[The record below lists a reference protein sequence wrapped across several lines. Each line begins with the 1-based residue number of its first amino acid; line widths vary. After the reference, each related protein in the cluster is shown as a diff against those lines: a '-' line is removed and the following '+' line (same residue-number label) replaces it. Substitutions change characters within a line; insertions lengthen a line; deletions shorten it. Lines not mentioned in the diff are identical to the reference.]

1 LKARSVGIA
10 LPFFAALLA
19 GCAWGQGTPA
29 ASGDQTP
36 PAAAPASAADATPPA
51 PKPLYNVGKL
61 NVDGLVDFYYSFNNN
76 HPLGGFNQ
84 LYNFN
89 DKTNQIDLNM
99 AKLTLSVDPA
109 PVGFR
114 LDIGL
119 GRVFDNVHPYGHPDP
134 GFMRYSEQAYVSFK
148 PKSMKGFEADFGQ
161 FVTSAGAEVIETKD
175 NWNYSRSLLFSWAIP
190 YYHFG
195 IRTSMPIG
203 DSGLTVGVQV
213 VNGWNNIIDD
223 TGKNMQTV
231 GITGAYAKKKFT
243 WFNNFYTGPNV
254 NGLNRG
260 HRNLYDTTLLLTPN
274 DRVSAYVNFD
284 YAQQQRIGPGT
295 DKIGGIA
302 AALRVQVTKRVAF
315 SPRIEYFNDPNGYST
330 GTSQRLHEVTLT
342 GEYRFADW
350 LLSRAEYRHDG
361 SSVPFFEHGNEPASR
376 QSQNTVT
383 IGFVLYK

>member
-1 LKARSVGIA
+1 LIA
-10 LPFFAALLA
+10 T
-19 GCAWGQGTPA
+19 CASAQTTAP
-29 ASGDQTP
+29 ASGDQAAQTPP
-36 PAAAPASAADATPPA
+36 PAAPAPAADAPAPAS
-51 PKPLYNVGKL
+51 KPLYSVGKL
-61 NVDGLVDFYYSFNNN
+61 NVDALVDFYYSFNNN

-89 DKTNQIDLNM
+89 DKTNQVNLNM
-99 AKLTLSVDPA
+99 AKLTLGVDPA
-109 PVGFR
+109 PIGFR

-119 GRVFDNVHPYGHPDP
+119 GRVFDNLHPYGHPDP
-134 GFMRYSEQAYVSFK
+134 SIFRYAEQAFVSVK
-148 PKSMKGFEADFGQ
+148 PKGMKGFEADFGQ

-284 YAQQQRIGPGT
+284 YAQQQRIAPGT

-315 SPRIEYFNDPNGYST
+315 SPRIEYFNDPSGYST

-350 LLSRAEYRHDG
+350 LLSRAEYRHDE
-361 SSVPFFEHGNEPASR
+361 SSAPFFDHGNEPASR